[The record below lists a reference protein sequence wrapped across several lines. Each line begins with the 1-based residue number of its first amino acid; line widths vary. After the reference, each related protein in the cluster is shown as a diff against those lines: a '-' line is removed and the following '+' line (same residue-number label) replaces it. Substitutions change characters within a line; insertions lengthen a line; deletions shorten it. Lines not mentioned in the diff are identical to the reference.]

1 MGSIDDNTSGG
12 SYAYRWGLPESGYAS
27 RTRSTPC
34 CWASMAVACPL
45 RRLAGQAPPRALWCP
60 TAGCL
65 RSAGRPLLA
74 APKRC
79 RASKAA
85 VNIVNKS
92 LSIDLAPHN
101 CIATLL
107 HPGYVMTGE
116 QAVACGPGCGTQ
128 G

>member
-1 MGSIDDNTSGG
+1 M
-12 SYAYRWGLPESGYAS
+12 
-27 RTRSTPC
+27 
-34 CWASMAVACPL
+34 
-45 RRLAGQAPPRALWCP
+45 
-60 TAGCL
+60 
-65 RSAGRPLLA
+65 LA